1 MHRLH
6 LIDSFSYFE
15 SVFIEVDYWWLLCS
29 IWFLFGFVWCNYC
42 WIFDGCWFWLLSSFF
57 FFFLNSFY
65 FFDVPFHF
73 LNFLNSLLIL
83 LWKWNPINLTK
94 QRFDKK
100 EFVFVHFL
108 WITLSID
115 KANKF
120 IVVGVI
126 VLLVGVG
133 LVATIIISINLLA
146 TILLRSITTFK
157 SNFLLLICRFLFTF
171 GVNILLKEIVVI
183 DLVQSLARGLL
194 LLLIRLKII
203 EPFWKSLLIIE
214 FVFGT

>member
-1 MHRLH
+1 MLH

-15 SVFIEVDYWWLLCS
+15 SVYIEVDYWWLLCS
-29 IWFLFGFVWCNYC
+29 IWFLFGFVWCAYC

-94 QRFDKK
+94 QGFDKK

-157 SNFLLLICRFLFTF
+157 SNFLLLFFRFLFTF

-214 FVFGT
+214 FILGT